1 MAEVYG
7 PIFGPPAPT
16 GPVQPQKPFSQRLEE
31 SYFAGQKPSQEEV
44 LGFRQVLSMLQSTQQ
59 TPAEIEANFQK
70 LKGANFEFAGMLGDD
85 YYQNKLAQQIADQ
98 RATLGT
104 EKYYTGDLNAIGGI
118 DSATSYMAS
127 RLVKSGIRDINEI
140 GEREL
145 REGDAVVGK
154 QVYNKRTG
162 EPLKSGDEAEFA
174 YANSTIAPDG
184 NTYTFGGTFAGDNTS
199 LNVTMANGAPIFFTT
214 PGPSSSDFPKE
225 MILPAI
231 GIATLMFPGATLAI
245 GNALAGAVGAT
256 VAPAVASA
264 IGAGVLTTVAT
275 EGDIKQGL
283 IAAATSLAAGA
294 LAPGADQVGYG
305 GAGDVLASDEII
317 GGMAGYGGAGS
328 VLSSDE
334 LVDAVEGLSGLT
346 GTDIASVVSSAPELS
361 NVVATLD
368 DGASLVADA
377 AGNLSVLDDA
387 ALASSAISQ
396 DMLPIATDLGA
407 EGFAAMGPQISPS
420 PRSLAGLQGGAFD
433 FFPQQNVFSPELGQ
447 VVSDFP
453 SRFSFGFEAP
463 TGFEGSPYAQDF
475 MGPRLPTQ
483 GFPNVVATLDD
494 GAMIVADAAGNLSLV
509 DAADIALDAG
519 TLPGALD
526 VDTVADLIGAAPADT
541 IADVVDAATLPGAL
555 DAGADV
561 AGVTSGNTI
570 ADVIDAGLVDD
581 VTANTY
587 LDPGRPVEVLDSGAI
602 SQTFDDG
609 SSISIDASGNVTV
622 TDATDVIT
630 DGVPINREVI
640 LDADLPGT
648 QTSGPIDA
656 DGVSINREVTL
667 DATPPADTRQA
678 TGVIDADGVPINRE
692 VTVGDLADTGQP
704 ITQVFDDG
712 STLIDANG
720 NLSATTATDAGTTV
734 VQTFDDGSAI
744 VMDSNGNLSA
754 TPAPGGETNP
764 VIGGDTGVLQTFDDG
779 STLQVFDDGSTLAVD
794 SAGNVSSN
802 QATDTGAMLETGTT
816 QIFDDG
822 SKLTTDASGNV
833 TSTPSTDS
841 ATLQDTAQTQGTVQT
856 FDDGST
862 LQTFDDGSTIATD
875 ADGNVVTSTAT
886 DVSPFQIGKPELSLT
901 DKLADAG
908 QSVLDY
914 VTSNPLTT
922 AALLAGAAGLA
933 GGEEQQQQQE
943 PAKKTYTYGEAP
955 EISYAGLPELFRA
968 SSTIYGPQETYT
980 PPAPKVQQLPKVEM
994 GPLLSGQAPGA
1005 GLRSLIKTLPNPTGM
1020 DINQLTPEQL
1030 AQFEQAVAQGGV

>member
-346 GTDIASVVSSAPELS
+346 GTDIASVVSSAPDI
-361 NVVATLD
+361 V
-368 DGASLVADA
+368 
-377 AGNLSVLDDA
+377 
-387 ALASSAISQ
+387 
-396 DMLPIATDLGA
+396 GA
-407 EGFAAMGPQISPS
+407 EGFASMGPPVGPS

-433 FFPQQNVFSPELGQ
+433 FFPQQNVFSPEFGQ

-602 SQTFDDG
+602 LQTFDDG

-667 DATPPADTRQA
+667 DATPPADARQA

-704 ITQVFDDG
+704 TTQVFDDG

-720 NLSATTATDAGTTV
+720 NLSATTATDTGTTV

-794 SAGNVSSN
+794 STGNVSSS

-841 ATLQDTAQTQGTVQT
+841 ATLQDAAQTQGTVQT

-922 AALLAGAAGLA
+922 AALLAGATGLA
-933 GGEEQQQQQE
+933 GGEEQQQQQK

-1005 GLRSLIKTLPNPTGM
+1005 GLRSLIKTLPNPIGM

-1030 AQFEQAVAQGGV
+1030 AQFERAVAQGGV

>member
-1 MAEVYG
+1 MAERTAEQVRTRLKNQLIYYDPG
-7 PIFGPPAPT
+7 FHVSGETPYDVPPEYRQIIGGELGTRQLTPEEAASAA
-16 GPVQPQKPFSQRLEE
+16 GVSVDQLKRLEPGLDLGSNE
-31 SYFAGQKPSQEEV
+31 RSALLQKYV
-44 LGFRQVLSMLQSTQQ
+44 
-59 TPAEIEANFQK
+59 TPAGGTGFFSSLLGGVGGVIGGLTDTVVNPVASALNVHPDAVKAAAALAGLYYGGEGLFFDAATNAVVPEAV
-70 LKGANFEFAGMLGDD
+70 ATDM
-85 YYQNKLAQQIADQ
+85 IA
-98 RATLGT
+98 ATLGA
-104 EKYYTGDLNAIGGI
+104 EGLAVP
-118 DSATSYMAS
+118 ATMPIS
-127 RLVKSGIRDINEI
+127 
-140 GEREL
+140 
-145 REGDAVVGK
+145 
-154 QVYNKRTG
+154 
-162 EPLKSGDEAEFA
+162 
-174 YANSTIAPDG
+174 
-184 NTYTFGGTFAGDNTS
+184 TYT
-199 LNVTMANGAPIFFTT
+199 
-214 PGPSSSDFPKE
+214 
-225 MILPAI
+225 
-231 GIATLMFPGATLAI
+231 
-245 GNALAGAVGAT
+245 
-256 VAPAVASA
+256 
-264 IGAGVLTTVAT
+264 
-275 EGDIKQGL
+275 
-283 IAAATSLAAGA
+283 AAELAALDAG
-294 LAPGADQVGYG
+294 LG
-305 GAGDVLASDEII
+305 GAGLPVADV
-317 GGMAGYGGAGS
+317 
-328 VLSSDE
+328 
-334 LVDAVEGLSGLT
+334 
-346 GTDIASVVSSAPELS
+346 ASVVSSAPDLS

-368 DGASLVADA
+368 DGSLLVADT
-377 AGNLSVLDDA
+377 AGNLSVVDDA
-387 ALASSAISQ
+387 SNIISP
-396 DMLPIATDLGA
+396 DMLPAD
-407 EGFAAMGPQISPS
+407 PQAF
-420 PRSLAGLQGGAFD
+420 AGLQGGALD
-433 FFPQQNVFSPELGQ
+433 FVPQQNVFSPEFGQ
-447 VVSDFP
+447 VVSDVP

-519 TLPGALD
+519 
-526 VDTVADLIGAAPADT
+526 
-541 IADVVDAATLPGAL
+541 
-555 DAGADV
+555 ADV

-587 LDPGRPVEVLDSGAI
+587 LDPGRPVDVLDSGAI

-667 DATPPADTRQA
+667 DATPPADARQA

-704 ITQVFDDG
+704 TTQVFDDG

-794 SAGNVSSN
+794 SAGNVSSS
-802 QATDTGAMLETGTT
+802 QATDTGVIADTGVVRPT
-816 QIFDDG
+816 QPDG
-822 SKLTTDASGNV
+822 
-833 TSTPSTDS
+833 

-955 EISYAGLPELFRA
+955 GISYAGLPELFRA

-1005 GLRSLIKTLPNPTGM
+1005 GLRSLIKTLPNPIGM

-1030 AQFEQAVAQGGV
+1030 AQFERAVAQGGV